1 MIYQTG
7 LMAESCE
14 ELSCP
19 YNSYYTYSFDVK
31 ESYVSRVE
39 VYVKN
44 PEESTYIQY
53 DVENVKYY
61 YSVKLVCV

>member
-19 YNSYYTYSFDVK
+19 YNSYYACLIQLGLA
-31 ESYVSRVE
+31 RVTE
-39 VYVKN
+39 DPPCEMN
-44 PEESTYIQY
+44 EE
-53 DVENVKYY
+53 EKYG
-61 YSVKLVCV
+61 L

>member
-19 YNSYYTYSFDVK
+19 YNSYYACLVQLGIAKVT
-31 ESYVSRVE
+31 
-39 VYVKN
+39 
-44 PEESTYIQY
+44 EEPPCEMNEEEMYG
-53 DVENVKYY
+53 
-61 YSVKLVCV
+61 L

>member
-19 YNSYYTYSFDVK
+19 YNSYYACLIQLGLV
-31 ESYVSRVE
+31 RVT
-39 VYVKN
+39 
-44 PEESTYIQY
+44 EEPPC
-53 DVENVKYY
+53 EMNEEEKYG
-61 YSVKLVCV
+61 L